1 MGKLNEKAFCLFS
14 NYDNYRKVCYKWNDM
29 KKRCYNPKSPNY
41 KYYGSRGIKVCDEW
55 LGENGLY
62 NFCKWILSIGYD
74 ENGSG
79 RYQSIDRID
88 NNGNYEPSN
97 CRLATPSIQNGNMR
111 TKTKT
116 GYKGVCLHTN
126 KSCYCSSIK
135 VEGKIIYIGSSK
147 SKNECAKMR
156 NQYIIEHNLQK
167 PLNIIKP
174 ELEDIRPANINIFK
188 AYNKNK
194 ELIYET
200 NNLKELCEKTKL
212 SKKFIEDCL
221 GGKRN
226 SRLYDFKKET
236 KIIYEF

>member
-1 MGKLNEKAFCLFS
+1 MGKLNEKAFSLFS
-14 NYDNYRKVCYKWNDM
+14 NYNNYKKVCSKWNDM
-29 KKRCYNPKSPNY
+29 KKRCYNPKSSNY
-41 KYYGSRGIKVCDEW
+41 EYYGARGIKICDEW

-62 NFCKWILSIGYD
+62 NFCKWILSIGFD

-116 GYKGVCLHTN
+116 GYKGVRLHSS
-126 KSCYCSSIK
+126 KSCYYTAVK
-135 VEGKIIYIGSSK
+135 VEGKVFYIGDSK

-174 ELEDIRPANINIFK
+174 ELEDILPTKKRIYYAYDKNGKLLYKTNNIN
-188 AYNKNK
+188 
-194 ELIYET
+194 ELAEFCGLT
-200 NNLKELCEKTKL
+200 PE
-212 SKKFIEDCL
+212 FIGSCII
-221 GGKRN
+221 GKRN
-226 SRLYDFKKET
+226 STIYNFEKKVVVE
-236 KIIYEF
+236 YVF